1 MQPFINE
8 IIDKIIPLTKVLG
21 LSSIDVKVYITLLM
35 NGPLTARKLAE
46 LLSISVTKTYE
57 PLNRLIK
64 KGFVEKSRERPA
76 VYYAKPPREVWSN
89 IKREVTDLMEFI
101 ENYIIPQLEAMASI
115 PSQPYQI
122 TIIPQGSIIREIVT
136 LISKSK
142 SDVDIAISFP
152 ELVVNEVINAITD
165 ASKDKRVRVLVT
177 SRIAKLF
184 DRLKNGFVHVKILDD
199 MFGSGVIGDT
209 VILIVKNPSGTLNA
223 MWSSHKYFNEI
234 ARVYFNHLWSKAKEI

>member
-1 MQPFINE
+1 MQSFINE
-8 IIDKIIPLTKVLG
+8 IIDKMIPLAKVLG
-21 LSSIDVKVYITLLM
+21 LSSIDIKVYVTLLM

-64 KGFVEKSRERPA
+64 KSFVEKSHERPA
-76 VYYAKPPREVWSN
+76 IYYAKSPREVWNN

-101 ENYIIPQLEAMASI
+101 EDYIIPQLEAMASI

-152 ELVVNEVINAITD
+152 ELVVNEIINAIME

-177 SRIAKLF
+177 SKIAKLS
-184 DRLKNGFVHVKILDD
+184 DRLKNGFIRIKILDD